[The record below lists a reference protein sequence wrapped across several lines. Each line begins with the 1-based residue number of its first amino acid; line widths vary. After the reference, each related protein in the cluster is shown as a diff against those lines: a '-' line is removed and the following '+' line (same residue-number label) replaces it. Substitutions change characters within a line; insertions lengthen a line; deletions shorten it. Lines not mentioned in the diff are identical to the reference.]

1 MSIDKDLFGEVLI
14 SDKTNKPPKIARTK
28 GKQRTLYDYFNL
40 DILNSIPISHKD
52 GMPVLEPYNG
62 VIPNRMVGFE
72 EAYTKKDT
80 DCIVHFFEDDRRFL
94 RLFRNP
100 EKYLAFLKECSLV
113 IEPDL
118 SQYVNMPY
126 PLRLAHAYLN
136 RAMAVYLQKNG
147 CRVVSNL
154 TWSLHDSYQYS
165 LAGRPKKSIVAVNCT
180 GVLGHDMSMYLWR
193 EGYKNIVLPLRP
205 TRIIRYGDR
214 MPDENSAISVYF
226 ENERLERL
234 RYGS

>member
-1 MSIDKDLFGEVLI
+1 
-14 SDKTNKPPKIARTK
+14 
-28 GKQRTLYDYFNL
+28 
-40 DILNSIPISHKD
+40 
-52 GMPVLEPYNG
+52 
-62 VIPNRMVGFE
+62 
-72 EAYTKKDT
+72 
-80 DCIVHFFEDDRRFL
+80 
-94 RLFRNP
+94 
-100 EKYLAFLKECSLV
+100 
-113 IEPDL
+113 
-118 SQYVNMPY
+118 MPY

-154 TWSLHDSYQYS
+154 TWSLQDSYQYS
-165 LAGRPKKSIVAVNCT
+165 KAGRPENSIVAVNCT